1 MCMYFSQPRVF
12 VVCFNYDNHILNC
25 GIRHYDK
32 YMGIGPRGQGELFG
46 VDGTLLLISLPPTS
60 KFLLVTCICAYDFV
74 T

>member
-32 YMGIGPRGQGELFG
+32 YMGIGPRGQGNYLEWMEH
-46 VDGTLLLISLPPTS
+46 
-60 KFLLVTCICAYDFV
+60 CC
-74 T
+74 